1 MFSSAEMLEAESLL
15 GEAFDS
21 FKETITIFKTP
32 LKTIVSTVSSDYNFA
47 FGMEQPS
54 ISISEVVQSGSF
66 YATVEY
72 ADTRDDQ
79 RLSFPD
85 QNMPV
90 KQNQGWGRISISGAS
105 GADFLRKAEV
115 VKIDGRD
122 FNRQSDVLPR
132 GLFSRNSYDC
142 WLQKIDNGSI

>member
-1 MFSSAEMLEAESLL
+1 MFDANEMNEAEALL
-15 GEAFDS
+15 GEAFAS

-32 LKTIVSTVSSDYNFA
+32 LKTILSTSSSSFNFA

-54 ISISEVVQSGSF
+54 VSISEVVQSGSF

-72 ADTRDDQ
+72 ADTREDQ
-79 RLSFPD
+79 RLNFPD
-85 QNMPV
+85 QNVPV
-90 KQNQGWGRISISGAS
+90 KQNQGWVRISISGTS

-115 VKIDGRD
+115 IKIDGRD

-132 GLFSRNSYDC
+132 GLFSRNYYDC